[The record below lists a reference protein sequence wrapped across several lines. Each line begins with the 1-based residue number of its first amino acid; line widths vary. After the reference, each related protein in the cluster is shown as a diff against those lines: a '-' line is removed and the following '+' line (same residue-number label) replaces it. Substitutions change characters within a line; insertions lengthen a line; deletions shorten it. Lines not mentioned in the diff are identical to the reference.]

1 MLSYY
6 QQACLMCLCV
16 GVWVHTCVCIYV
28 YIYVYISLSPKTVRV
43 TCIDLVVLIVTCSS
57 LRVSQR
63 LLILIMKKHGRCVDI
78 SKDHLKHSGRNLNS
92 GHSTVLCTCIHVIL
106 NKDVHQK
113 KKKKNRPRTHLAFQ
127 LGPAHTWYPD
137 SALHTLG
144 TPTRPRTHLAFQP
157 GPAHSW
163 HPPRPCKHLAPL
175 PYYSYYY
182 YVDRVGSGAELV
194 VGRLTRGRSMSTLS
208 VTSHTY

>member
-106 NKDVHQK
+106 NKDVHQQK
-113 KKKKNRPRTHLAFQ
+113 KKKID
-127 LGPAHTWYPD
+127 PAHTWHSN
-137 SALHTLG
+137 SAPHTLG
-144 TPTRPRTHLAFQP
+144 TPTRPCTHLAPQL
-157 GPAHSW
+157 GPAHTWHSNQALHTVGTHLGPANTW
-163 HPPRPCKHLAPL
+163 HPFPTIAIIIMWT
-175 PYYSYYY
+175 
-182 YVDRVGSGAELV
+182 ELV
-194 VGRLTRGRSMSTLS
+194 VGPSW
-208 VTSHTY
+208 